1 MPIQKLISGGQTGVD
16 RAALDVA
23 IKLGAAHGG
32 WCPKGR
38 LAEDGP
44 IDACYAVTETPGAE
58 PDQGAEWNV
67 RDADATLVLAYGPL
81 AGDTLQTCRFAE
93 GYGRPWLA
101 IDLEQESPPLAGR
114 RIRRWLAE
122 TGCAVLNVAGPRR
135 SEAPVAYARAY
146 EALRAGLGRQGVV
159 PAHDPAADPR
169 PAATP

>member
-23 IKLGAAHGG
+23 IKLGAPHGG

-44 IDACYAVTETPGAE
+44 IDTRYALTETPGAE

-67 RDADATLVLAYGPL
+67 RDADATLVLAY
-81 AGDTLQTCRFAE
+81 

-135 SEAPVAYARAY
+135 SEAPV
-146 EALRAGLGRQGVV
+146 
-159 PAHDPAADPR
+159 
-169 PAATP
+169 